1 MTLYRWSLEHLKKI
15 TYLLFVGGFLVLYFG
30 FSAQL
35 FSAYARDRIQIPT
48 VAVPT
53 VTSSPSVATIVVTM
67 EQEQIN
73 VRAGPDTEYPIVGVL
88 IAGQRV
94 PALGR
99 TVGGNWIKIV
109 YPGVPGGT
117 AWVYAPL
124 VTVEGSL
131 PLVEPPPTPTPK
143 TTPTV
148 NPTLAAQ
155 YLIEIPP
162 TRLPTFTPP
171 QPIVYPT
178 FSAPT
183 GERARFPMGLAI
195 VGFGIIGL
203 FGALISLLR
212 GR

>member
-1 MTLYRWSLEHLKKI
+1 MKKN
-15 TYLLFVGGFLVLYFG
+15 LFLFLIVGSIMLYFG
-30 FSAQL
+30 VSGWLFPTYAHDSA
-35 FSAYARDRIQIPT
+35 QIPT
-48 VAVPT
+48 VAIPT

-67 EQEQIN
+67 DQEQIN

-94 PALGR
+94 SALGR

-171 QPIVYPT
+171 QPIIYPT
-178 FSAPT
+178 FSLPSR
-183 GERARFPMGLAI
+183 ERPGFPMGLAI
-195 VGFGIIGL
+195 LGLGIIGL

>member
-1 MTLYRWSLEHLKKI
+1 MKTIRYVITLLCLTFLLSFGGLLLKAHAEE
-15 TYLLFVGGFLVLYFG
+15 
-30 FSAQL
+30 SA
-35 FSAYARDRIQIPT
+35 QIPT
-48 VAVPT
+48 VAIPT
-53 VTSSPSVATIVVTM
+53 VTSSPSVATIVVTLD
-67 EQEQIN
+67 QEQIN
-73 VRAGPDTEYPIVGVL
+73 VRAGPNTDYPIVGVL

-99 TVGGNWIKIV
+99 TVGGDWIQIV
-109 YPGVPGGT
+109 YPGIPGGK

-124 VTVEGSL
+124 VIVEGFL
-131 PLVEPPPTPTPK
+131 PLVEPPPTPTPR

-171 QPIVYPT
+171 PPIVYPT
-178 FSAPT
+178 FSPSINVEAT
-183 GERARFPMGLAI
+183 GRFPMGLAI

-203 FGALISLLR
+203 FGALISFLR

>member
-1 MTLYRWSLEHLKKI
+1 MKKVTVLLIIWGAFVSLLL
-15 TYLLFVGGFLVLYFG
+15 TSQRLLFT
-30 FSAQL
+30 
-35 FSAYARDRIQIPT
+35 YAKANDQIPT
-48 VAVPT
+48 VAIPT
-53 VTSSPSVATIVVTM
+53 VTSSPSLATIVVTM

-155 YLIEIPP
+155 YLVEIPP

-171 QPIVYPT
+171 QPLVYPT
-178 FSAPT
+178 FTISQSAT
-183 GERARFPMGLAI
+183 ARFPMGLAV

-203 FGALISLLR
+203 FGALISFLR